1 MFIET
6 TDYTINTDQI
16 LYVEKKDD
24 GTAVLRFADQASLT
38 MTDAKEINELM
49 GMLNCQML
57 PSVYARSV
65 QPK

>member
-6 TDYTINTDQI
+6 SEYTINTDQI
-16 LYVEKKDD
+16 LYAEKNGD
-24 GTAVLRFADQASLT
+24 GSIVLHFSDQSSLT
-38 MTDAKEINELM
+38 MTDAREIKELW

-65 QPK
+65 QAN